1 MCFTTFFYIKAI
13 TFNIM
18 IRINSFIDLFIPNQ
32 LKHDP
37 YIYRKSLALTY
48 LHLFLLVATIL
59 IYLLCFFLN
68 LENDPNLLLGCSFSI
83 FFIIIFKKYGNLL
96 LSSHLFASLWFIILG
111 VSVPNSGGI
120 HSDNLLWLIISPL
133 IALLFGSKKAGFFWL
148 AVLFCFV
155 IAIYFIDINEMN
167 INKVKPMTISYFMN
181 SYILL
186 FLVIYG
192 VVIIFEHG
200 QTLII
205 NMLEAQKK
213 ELQAQK
219 LALEQKNQ
227 EILEQKRQL
236 EKMGQKLKD
245 TNFALEHFAATAAH
259 DLKEPLRMIS
269 MYTSLAERR
278 LVQYPDRIRDEY
290 MGYVTNGALRM
301 DKLLTN
307 LLQFSRSGR
316 NEEDVKNVDLNT
328 TLYHVILNLTVVLK
342 DTGASIISA
351 NLPNLHASE
360 SEMSQLFQ
368 NLIANAIKFR
378 KDNVPSEVTV
388 TYIERKDTHVI
399 CIKDNGIGIKKEHQS
414 KVFTIFQRLNDR
426 SKYDGSGIGLATC
439 RRIVDNL
446 NGKIW
451 LRSTEGEGSSF
462 YMAFPKSQTQKY
474 ILIQEEELEFA

>member
-1 MCFTTFFYIKAI
+1 MKKISYNIKDY
-13 TFNIM
+13 FLS
-18 IRINSFIDLFIPNQ
+18 NS
-32 LKHDP
+32 LKDDSVLRH
-37 YIYRKSLALTY
+37 KSTVIIY
-48 LHLFLLVATIL
+48 LHFLIITICVCAYISLFFGSTLNSEIPIECGIILVLLSL
-59 IYLLCFFLN
+59 WF
-68 LENDPNLLLGCSFSI
+68 
-83 FFIIIFKKYGNLL
+83 FKKYSNLVL
-96 LSSHLFASLWFIILG
+96 TSNFLAYGYFIILAK
-111 VSVPNSGGI
+111 SVPTTGGL
-120 HSDNLLWLIISPL
+120 HSDNLLWLILTPLICLLFANKKSGFLGLAILLCFTFYTFICEKNSNSPL
-133 IALLFGSKKAGFFWL
+133 VLQSNDYFLTSFIFLFSSVF
-148 AVLFCFV
+148 
-155 IAIYFIDINEMN
+155 
-167 INKVKPMTISYFMN
+167 
-181 SYILL
+181 
-186 FLVIYG
+186 G
-192 VVIIFEHG
+192 VAIIFEKG
-200 QTLII
+200 QSLII

-290 MGYVTNGALRM
+290 MGFVTNGALRM

-316 NEEDVKNVDLNT
+316 NEEDVKQVDLNT

-342 DTGASIISA
+342 DTGASVISA
-351 NLPNLHASE
+351 KLPTLHASE

-378 KDNVPSEVTV
+378 KDNVLSEVSV
-388 TYIERKDTHVI
+388 SYIERKDTHVI
-399 CIKDNGIGIKKEHQS
+399 CIKDNGIGIKQEHQT

-451 LRSTEGEGSSF
+451 LRSTEGEGTSF
-462 YMAFPKSQTQKY
+462 YIAFPKSQTQKY

>member
-1 MCFTTFFYIKAI
+1 MD
-13 TFNIM
+13 
-18 IRINSFIDLFIPNQ
+18 RINNIIDFFIPNQ
-32 LKHDP
+32 LKHNQH
-37 YIYRKSLALTY
+37 IHRKAIALTY
-48 LHLFLLVATIL
+48 LHLFLPFITL
-59 IYLLCFFLN
+59 ISYFTNIILN
-68 LENDPNLLLGCSFSI
+68 LNNEPDLLLGIIISI
-83 FFIIIFKKYGNLL
+83 PIIAIFKKYGNFL
-96 LSSHLFASLWFIILG
+96 LSSHLFALLWFIILG
-111 VSVPNSGGI
+111 ITIPNSGGI

-133 IALLFGSKKAGFFWL
+133 IALLFGNKKAGFFWIIFL
-148 AVLFCFV
+148 TSFV
-155 IAIYFIDINEMN
+155 ISIYLSDMKEVG
-167 INKVKPMTISYFMN
+167 INKIKNIGSIYYLYSYT
-181 SYILL
+181 LL
-186 FLVIYG
+186 FLVIFC
-192 VVIIFEHG
+192 VVLIFEHG

-205 NMLEAQKK
+205 NTLQHQKQVLEN
-213 ELQAQK
+213 QK

-290 MGYVTNGALRM
+290 MGFVTNGALRM

-316 NEEDVKNVDLNT
+316 NEEDVKQVDLNT

-342 DTGASIISA
+342 DTGASVISA
-351 NLPNLHASE
+351 KLPTLHASE

-378 KDNVPSEVTV
+378 KDNVLSEVSV
-388 TYIERKDTHVI
+388 SYIERKDTHVI
-399 CIKDNGIGIKKEHQS
+399 CIKDNGIGIKQEHQT

-451 LRSTEGEGSSF
+451 LRSTEGEGTSF
-462 YMAFPKSQTQKY
+462 YIAFPKSQTQKY

>member
-1 MCFTTFFYIKAI
+1 MTILNKTVNK
-13 TFNIM
+13 
-18 IRINSFIDLFIPNQ
+18 FIPNK
-32 LKHDP
+32 LKDNPFHL
-37 YIYRKSLALTY
+37 RKSKVIIYTILFLITTIVFLLFFDIFINLGSNGILFSGLGFGLLCLAL
-48 LHLFLLVATIL
+48 
-59 IYLLCFFLN
+59 
-68 LENDPNLLLGCSFSI
+68 
-83 FFIIIFKKYGNLL
+83 FKKTGNSFLVGNTMA
-96 LSSHLFASLWFIILG
+96 LSWMVTIAIY
-111 VSVPNSGGI
+111 VPQTGGL
-120 HSDNLLWLIISPL
+120 HSDNLLWLIITPL
-133 IALLFGSKKAGFFWL
+133 IALLFSNKKSGFAWL
-148 AVLFCFV
+148 
-155 IAIYFIDINEMN
+155 IALVVFTICLYFYDNSTNQI
-167 INKVKPMTISYFMN
+167 VKLDKSYYLISYVF
-181 SYILL
+181 L
-186 FLVIYG
+186 FVTIFFTVL
-192 VVIIFEHG
+192 IFEHG

-290 MGYVTNGALRM
+290 MGYVTNGASRM

-351 NLPNLHASE
+351 KLPTLHASE

-462 YMAFPKSQTQKY
+462 YMAFPKSKTQKY